1 MSEFAPTYLGT
12 VEDVFEIR
20 GRGCVVVPDALA
32 TPVEARTQIEL
43 RRPEGSVVRTEII
56 QTEPIKK
63 GSDRVAFMIA
73 PGLGKSEIPKG
84 TQIWRI

>member
-1 MSEFAPTYLGT
+1 MSEFAPTYLGS

-20 GRGCVVVPDALA
+20 GRGCVIVPDALA

-43 RRPEGSVVRTEII
+43 RRPEGSVLRTQII
-56 QTEPIKK
+56 ETQPIQK
-63 GSDRVAFMIA
+63 GSGRVAFMVS
-73 PGLGKSEIPKG
+73 PEIKRSDIPRG